1 MGKEWNGSVVIV
13 TGAASGIG
21 RASVHAFAAAGAKVI
36 ASDIAEG
43 VEALADEIPG
53 GMCVALRGDA
63 GDEAHVIALVAEAE
77 RHGTLRGFFANAGI
91 TGGPATVSEADP
103 ALWMAVLRVNLV
115 GPALAIKHAA
125 PVMARHGAGAITCT
139 ASVAGLRAGAGPA
152 AYSASKAGLINLVK
166 VSALELAGSNV
177 RVNAICPGLIETN
190 MTQSISIR
198 RARPGWARWSARPT
212 RCAGRDSRRRSRDWR
227 CSSPR
232 PPPPSSTGRRSRST
246 AACRPATRPRRV
258 PPPALRWRLP
268 QALRARPVTELE

>member
-21 RASVHAFAAAGAKVI
+21 RASVHAFAEAGAKVI

-43 VEALADEIPG
+43 VEALADETPG

-77 RHGTLRGFFANAGI
+77 QHGTLRGFFANAGI

-190 MTQSISIR
+190 MTQKYIDQA
-198 RARPGWARWSARPT
+198 RAAGLGKMVGATNPLRRPGQPEEVAGLALFLTSSAAAFVNGQAIAIDGGLSASHPT
-212 RCAGRDSRRRSRDWR
+212 T
-227 CSSPR
+227 PR
-232 PPPPSSTGRRSRST
+232 T
-246 AACRPATRPRRV
+246 AAS
-258 PPPALRWRLP
+258 PALAP
-268 QALRARPVTELE
+268 AAGAARAPSN